1 MRLPRSV
8 GLANPAHSPASPVK
22 ADSATHVSG
31 PFGDFAVSVPLWLL
45 IAPVG
50 LAGSISLALDGGV
63 PGAWSAVAVGLVA
76 ELAVGLAYLLLH
88 GVTER
93 AQGGRRKAWVLVT
106 WTAASVLRALVTFL
120 LIRHFT
126 TDLSRQTQFD
136 LGVISLVIAGI
147 PLQALGSYLLTSLT
161 EHRNERR
168 TLADSIQRYEQ
179 LSGMSRVHLA
189 EYRARLEMTLYQSVA
204 PQIRS
209 LLSELSIVKPDG
221 GRDDLERIAKRIDK
235 DLRNEVRNLSHAIA
249 ADTTTTRLD
258 SQPQAMSWRSLVIGI
273 LKDPIP
279 VWLTIGLAFCLRL
292 PVELSPGGP
301 GALFRFLTT
310 LLFLF
315 TFLHLT
321 NGVRSRLTSNGN
333 VLPSVAL
340 GGATYLLL
348 FLGTAAVIAG
358 TAELWPVGQMTE
370 WLSGSVPRHIPG
382 AVWVALGALVAT
394 ALVVANKQQRAD
406 AIRLAGINRDISLE
420 FSALEAEAQS
430 VRNQLAQVLHGPIQG
445 RLAIASML
453 LRNSDSTNTPT
464 SIGAHPQMI
473 RIKELLESIE
483 TDIVLQQASHSSV
496 DPWQSAQEFQHLW
509 RGLLEAELT
518 LSPEAAT
525 ILAGSPPLN
534 TRVFEI
540 IGEAALNASRHGQA
554 HRLTVAVQRE
564 ESTRDS
570 LLIEALND
578 GTPPPPGVS
587 SGLGSARIRQM
598 GGQWSLSV
606 TDNGWVK
613 THIIIPIPR
622 NL

>member
-1 MRLPRSV
+1 VS
-8 GLANPAHSPASPVK
+8 ATHSPAVK
-22 ADSATHVSG
+22 ADSADHESG
-31 PFGDFAVSVPLWLL
+31 AFGHFAVSARLWLL

-63 PGAWSAVAVGLVA
+63 PGAWTAIAIGLIA
-76 ELAVGLAYLLLH
+76 ELAVGLAYLAIGRLPGHLT
-88 GVTER
+88 GR
-93 AQGGRRKAWVLVT
+93 RRKAWILTT
-106 WTAASVLRALVTFL
+106 WTVASILRALVTFVL
-120 LIRHFT
+120 TRQFT
-126 TDLSRQTQFD
+126 TDLSREAQFD
-136 LGVISLVIAGI
+136 LGVIGLVVAGI

-161 EHRNERR
+161 EHRNER
-168 TLADSIQRYEQ
+168 TSLAESIQRYEQ
-179 LSGMSRVHLA
+179 LSRTSRVHLA
-189 EYRARLEMTLYQSVA
+189 EYRARLEMTLHQSVA

-209 LLSELSIVKPDG
+209 LLSELSVVEPGG
-221 GRDDLERIAKRIDK
+221 GRGDLERIARRIDT
-235 DLRNEVRNLSHAIA
+235 DLRSEVRRLSHAIA
-249 ADTTTTRLD
+249 ADTTTAQVD
-258 SQPQAMSWRSLVIGI
+258 SQPQAMSWRSLAIGI

-292 PVELSPGGP
+292 PVELSPGGS
-301 GALFRFLTT
+301 GALLRFLTT

-315 TFLHLT
+315 IFLHLT
-321 NGVRSRLTSNGN
+321 NGIRSRLTSHVA

-340 GGATYLLL
+340 GFATYLLL

-394 ALVVANKQQRAD
+394 ALVVANQQRRAD
-406 AIRLAGINRDISLE
+406 AVRLAAINRDISLE
-420 FSALEAEAQS
+420 FSTLESEAQS

-453 LRNSDSTNTPT
+453 LRNSDSTH
-464 SIGAHPQMI
+464 SSDSDGPQPSMI

-483 TDIVLQQASHSSV
+483 TDIVLQQAPHSSV
-496 DPWQSAQEFQHLW
+496 DPWQSAEEFRHLW
-509 RGLLEAELT
+509 RGLLEADLT
-518 LSPEAAT
+518 LTPEATA

-540 IGEAALNASRHGQA
+540 IGEAALNASRHGHA

-578 GTPPPPGVS
+578 GIPPPPGSVS

-606 TDNGWVK
+606 TDDGWVK
-613 THIIIPIPR
+613 THITLPIPR